1 VRNRPLPPRLSIV
14 RYAGAQHP
22 RHATNR
28 SLSEA
33 WRSPDNGQEGDT
45 FVIAGP
51 MNRLLTACAAVLAI
65 AGAASAQAPPASWL
79 DRPLTNWNKAVEQ
92 VPAPPAAPAGSE
104 SRSVIVSRCKL
115 TPPKSTA
122 AERAVDAAGWIPFWN
137 FDQQLLR
144 DDVEIVGGMGGADG
158 MCRPTG
164 YNLFVFVGGRF
175 AGSLSPTPMGS
186 RLDSSSG
193 AVRLPLPNITADFAR
208 YTSTDPLC
216 CPSAHVRVTYR
227 IERSA
232 TGPLVVPTDVKAT
245 R

>member
-1 VRNRPLPPRLSIV
+1 VLSIV
-14 RYAGAQHP
+14 
-22 RHATNR
+22 
-28 SLSEA
+28 
-33 WRSPDNGQEGDT
+33 
-45 FVIAGP
+45 
-51 MNRLLTACAAVLAI
+51 
-65 AGAASAQAPPASWL
+65 GAASAQAPPASWL
-79 DRPLTNWNKAVEQ
+79 DGPLTNWNKAGER
-92 VPAPPAAPAGSE
+92 VPTAPAAPAGSE
-104 SRSVIVSRCKL
+104 SRSAIVSRCKL
-115 TPPKSTA
+115 TPPQSTA
-122 AERAVDAAGWIPFWN
+122 AEHGVDAAGWIPFWN

-175 AGSLSPTPMGS
+175 AGTLSPAPMGS

-208 YTSTDPLC
+208 FTSTDPLC

-227 IERSA
+227 IDRTA
-232 TGPLVVPTDVKAT
+232 AGPVIVPTEIKTT